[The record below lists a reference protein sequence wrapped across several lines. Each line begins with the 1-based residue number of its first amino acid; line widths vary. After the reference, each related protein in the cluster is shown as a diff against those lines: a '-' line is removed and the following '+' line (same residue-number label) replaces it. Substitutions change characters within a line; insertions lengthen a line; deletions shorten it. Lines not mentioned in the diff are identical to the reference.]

1 MYSDSTNNPIL
12 NAVDDSVFPE
22 RYYVAAHKSGTVS
35 YEGNGNRIP
44 IGSIVPDSTGSAKNV
59 QKPWYVNA
67 FVQYKLG
74 TAEET
79 NSKKRA
85 LLGNPN
91 TISEPV
97 TGNPGVIL
105 YVPVTFQ
112 HPTIKY
118 PSITKADSSKTI
130 LYTNWGSC
138 APTYLPST
146 YPRKID
152 DASFFLAYYGGRAPN
167 VWNINLIKYN
177 VYDVLPDIATGKT
190 ELLVDAKDKKKYA
203 GDTVFKQFFMDYVKK
218 IGFYNGS

>member
-1 MYSDSTNNPIL
+1 M
-12 NAVDDSVFPE
+12 
-22 RYYVAAHKSGTVS
+22 AAHKSGTVS
-35 YEGNGNRIP
+35 YKGNGNRIP

-67 FVQYKLG
+67 FVRYKLG

-91 TISEPV
+91 TISAPV

-152 DASFFLAYYGGRAPN
+152 DASFFLAYYGGRAPD
-167 VWNINLIKYN
+167 VLNIDLIKYN
-177 VYDVLPDIATGKT
+177 VYEVLPDIDTGKT
-190 ELLVDAKDKKKYA
+190 ELLVDATDEETYA